1 MKNTG
6 AIRNEA
12 DVAEAV
18 QDVSD
23 KEALSDGPEIMEEI
37 IERPYTLRE
46 LKDKDLF
53 PMLKILKKVGI
64 REFKDAFVQVS
75 IGEKSIKDIGILA
88 AFDIVDILIGNLEKA
103 EDEIYAL
110 WADISGMDIGDMKEL
125 EFGTLPL
132 MIMDTFS
139 SVKGTS
145 FFRVLSRLL

>member
-64 REFKDAFVQVS
+64 REFKDAFVQAVA
-75 IGEKSIKDIGILA
+75 GEKSIKDIGILA

>member
-23 KEALSDGPEIMEEI
+23 KEALSDGPEITEEI

-64 REFKDAFVQVS
+64 REFKDAFVQVAT
-75 IGEKSIKDIGILA
+75 GEKSIKDIGILA

-132 MIMDTFS
+132 MIIDTFS

>member
-12 DVAEAV
+12 DAAEAV

-23 KEALSDGPEIMEEI
+23 KEALSDGPEITEEI

-64 REFKDAFVQVS
+64 REFKDAFVQAVA
-75 IGEKSIKDIGILA
+75 GEKSIKDIGILA

-132 MIMDTFS
+132 MIIDTFS

>member
-12 DVAEAV
+12 DTAEAV

-23 KEALSDGPEIMEEI
+23 KEALSDGPEITEEI

-132 MIMDTFS
+132 MIIDTFS